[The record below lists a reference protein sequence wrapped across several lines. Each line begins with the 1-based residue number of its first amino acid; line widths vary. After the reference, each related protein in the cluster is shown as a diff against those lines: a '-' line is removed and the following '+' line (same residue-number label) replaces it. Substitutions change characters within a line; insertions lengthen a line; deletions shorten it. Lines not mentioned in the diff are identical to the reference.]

1 MSDLITM
8 RADSEILVRI
18 EKVRSNDLFGV
29 EKSNLIEAL
38 SFDAAKPF
46 LKDDYQIESEREG
59 WENQR
64 ISTKDSLVAA
74 MNNYFEFAVEKAEH
88 HRGLSASRS
97 ISHFKAWL
105 WLLMDDDLVAFAE
118 NDENHTNYGV
128 PILNAIS
135 KKYGFK
141 ESEEEWFSNMA
152 QGKPCYDGCSEGC
165 G

>member
-1 MSDLITM
+1 MNDLTTM
-8 RADSEILVRI
+8 RTDSEILERI
-18 EKVRSNDLFGV
+18 EKVGSNDLFGV

-38 SFDAAKPF
+38 SFDAAKLF
-46 LKDDYQIESEREG
+46 LKADYQVESERKG

-64 ISTKDSLVAA
+64 ISTKDSLITT

-97 ISHFKAWL
+97 INHFKAWL

-128 PILNAIS
+128 PILNEIS
-135 KKYGFK
+135 KKYGFNKK
-141 ESEEEWFSNMA
+141 EE
-152 QGKPCYDGCSEGC
+152 
-165 G
+165 

>member
-18 EKVRSNDLFGV
+18 EKVSSNDIFGV

-46 LKDDYQIESEREG
+46 LKADYQTESEREG

-64 ISTKDSLVAA
+64 INTKDSLITT
-74 MNNYFEFAVEKAEH
+74 MNDYFDFAVEKAES

-105 WLLMDDDLVAFAE
+105 WLLMDDNLVAFAE
-118 NDENHTNYGV
+118 NSENYTNYGV

-141 ESEEEWFSNMA
+141 EPEEEWFSNMA
-152 QGKPCYDGCSEGC
+152 QGKPCYADCSDGCG
-165 G
+165 